1 MALAIARDV
10 VVEFPVYGR
19 RQQSL
24 KRSVL
29 RAATGG
35 ILATDARD
43 HVVIRALDKVSFELA
58 EGDRVALIG
67 HNGSG
72 KSTLLR
78 VLAGAYEPVSGS
90 IRVEGSVASM
100 LSITLGLDMEAT
112 GYENIFMRA
121 ALMGLSQARTR
132 DLVDDIC
139 DFAELGD
146 YIQMPMRTYSS
157 GMLMRLAFAI
167 STSVSSDILLMDE
180 WLSVGDANFSEK
192 AGRRLKSRV
201 DDAKIMVLASHDMGL
216 VQRSCNRFI
225 TLEHG
230 LIVSDSSSFPT

>member
-35 ILATDARD
+35 ILATDSRD
-43 HVVIRALDKVSFELA
+43 HVVIRALDKVSFEFN

-78 VLAGAYEPVSGS
+78 VLAGAYEPVTGS
-90 IRVEGSVASM
+90 IEVQGSVAAM
-100 LSITLGLDMEAT
+100 LSITLGLNTEAT
-112 GYENIFMRA
+112 GYENIFLRA
-121 ALMGLSQARTR
+121 ALMGLSKVQTR

-180 WLSVGDANFSEK
+180 WLSVGDASFGEK
-192 AGRRLKSRV
+192 AARRLKSRV

-230 LIVSDSSSFPT
+230 LIVSDSTSYPT